1 MVPRVPH
8 PGVPLVEGLDV
19 DEGHLPVGSS
29 HDTVVLTADDEVDVV
44 PELPPAVTARK
55 SECLW
60 SPEALGPDAPPTQG
74 GGTREETYRY
84 ATEAISFLS
93 MSSSTNGLGLGK
105 LYLSFPCKND
115 TGVVRQCQP
124 VAKAISHNLHLS
136 FVTAHP
142 HPGSLELEGALGTL
156 PRPSEHPVG
165 HNRGNSSSS
174 PYAQVCETRAS
185 SLLFN

>member
-1 MVPRVPH
+1 MVPCVPH

-29 HDTVVLTADDEVDVV
+29 HDAIVLTADDEVDVV

-55 SECLW
+55 KERLW

-115 TGVVRQCQP
+115 TGVMRQRQP
-124 VAKAISHNLHLS
+124 IAKAISHTRHLS
-136 FVTAHP
+136 FVTAP
-142 HPGSLELEGALGTL
+142 PGSLELEGALGTL
-156 PRPSEHPVG
+156 PSPSKHPVG

-174 PYAQVCETRAS
+174 PYAHVCETRAS
-185 SLLFN
+185 SLLYN

>member
-1 MVPRVPH
+1 MVPCVPH

-29 HDTVVLTADDEVDVV
+29 HDAIVLTADDEVDVV

-55 SECLW
+55 KERLW

-115 TGVVRQCQP
+115 TGVMRQRQP
-124 VAKAISHNLHLS
+124 IAKAISHTRHLS
-136 FVTAHP
+136 FVTAP
-142 HPGSLELEGALGTL
+142 PGSLELEGG
-156 PRPSEHPVG
+156 
-165 HNRGNSSSS
+165 
-174 PYAQVCETRAS
+174 
-185 SLLFN
+185 